1 KGFTGNDPYQ
11 CTLCGNR
18 MVFTGFT
25 IGPKNNEL
33 LDNRRMSMRESR
45 RLRVA
50 A

>member
-1 KGFTGNDPYQ
+1 MTRINVCYVERE
-11 CTLCGNR
+11 R

-25 IGPKNNEL
+25 IGPQNNEL
-33 LDNRRMSMRESR
+33 LDHRRMSMRESR